1 MGRPPRIRAGTGA
14 RVGTSSKIRWLLSSR
29 GKPDLPR
36 GGRPPSRGRPPVKR
50 TKGAALGAAA
60 GAVARCSGSPR
71 VLAAALSD
79 VSRQSSAASPRSSA
93 PQRRSASISA
103 TAGGRRSSSEIDG
116 RTSELKRA
124 LSELEIAQAET
135 VRRLS
140 MAVEFS
146 DEDTGAHIERIG
158 RFSTLLAEHIG
169 MDAEFCERLG
179 HAAPLHDVGKV
190 AIPDAILLKPG
201 PLTPEERAIVE
212 THAEEGHRLVRGS
225 SSSILDMAAT
235 IALSHQEKWDG
246 SGYPR
251 GLKGEAIP
259 IEGRIV
265 AVADVFDALTSDRVY
280 RKAFSVEEAVQMMRE
295 QRGRHFDPVL
305 LDAFMEVLGQTGPD
319 AREQMRSD
327 PAALVE
333 STLETFASA
342 LERGDAEIAEGAIA
356 TAIEDGIT
364 PTTLHAEVIGPA
376 LRRISVL
383 AGAGEIDSEREH
395 RATTITRRVL
405 ATLYR
410 YMTGGTEPTRERV
423 LLAGVEGDEHTLGLQ
438 MVHDQLAAAGFQTI
452 FDTDLSAPQLAGD
465 ASRASRPTSSCS
477 ARPRPWSAE
486 RSSSRCASCARATR
500 TSRSCS
506 AGPAVGGSL
515 PRERRGMRV
524 LERIDETV
532 EPSKTCS
539 PTSAASHGVRID
551 SRGVTPRAIVT
562 GGAGFIGSHVVDALL
577 AERLRR
583 DRRRRPLRRRRR
595 PRRRRRR
602 ELRELDIVDLPALAA
617 VVAGG
622 RAERDLPP
630 RRAGERRGLGRGPR
644 ARLRGERQGHAQ
656 RGRGG
661 RPLRRAGR
669 VHLDRRRAL
678 RRRCAE
684 CPPARTRSPRRCRP
698 TARRSGRP
706 RPT

>member
-1 MGRPPRIRAGTGA
+1 MNGAIQASFLRRPAQSGAESEDPHTGSSASAKIVALMRRLAGEEQRPGRRPPRRPAKRRRRALGVLPWALLTVAAVVGA
-14 RVGTSSKIRWLLSSR
+14 LLAGASLAVAGCLVVLACAAIALGWR
-29 GKPDLPR
+29 FGE
-36 GGRPPSRGRPPVKR
+36 RGRVALEDEIEHR
-50 TKGAALGAAA
+50 T
-60 GAVARCSGSPR
+60 
-71 VLAAALSD
+71 
-79 VSRQSSAASPRSSA
+79 
-93 PQRRSASISA
+93 
-103 TAGGRRSSSEIDG
+103 T
-116 RTSELKRA
+116 ELKRA

-135 VRRLS
+135 VQRLS
-140 MAVEFS
+140 MAVEFR

-158 RFSTLLAEHIG
+158 RFSVLLAEHIG
-169 MDAEFCERLG
+169 MDADFCERLR

-280 RKAFSVEEAVQMMRE
+280 RKAFTIEEGVQMMRE

-319 AREQMRSD
+319 AREQLRSD
-327 PAALVE
+327 PIALVE
-333 STLETFASA
+333 STLETFATA
-342 LERGDAEIAEGAIA
+342 LERGDAEMAEGAIA

-383 AGAGEIDSEREH
+383 FEAGEIDADREH

-410 YMTGGTEPTRERV
+410 YMPGSTEPTRERV

-438 MVHDQLAAAGFQTI
+438 MVHDQLAAAGFHTI
-452 FDTDLSAPQLAGD
+452 FDTDLSAQRLLEMIDSQSPDLVVIGATAAMAAESVELALRD
-465 ASRASRPTSSCS
+465 LRSNRPEL
-477 ARPRPWSAE
+477 PIVLG
-486 RSSSRCASCARATR
+486 
-500 TSRSCS
+500 
-506 AGPAVGGSL
+506 GPAVGGSL

-524 LERIDETV
+524 LERIDESV
-532 EPSKTCS
+532 E
-539 PTSAASHGVRID
+539 AVED
-551 SRGVTPRAIVT
+551 
-562 GGAGFIGSHVVDALL
+562 LL
-577 AERLRR
+577 AT
-583 DRRRRPLRRRRR
+583 
-595 PRRRRRR
+595 
-602 ELRELDIVDLPALAA
+602 AA
-617 VVAGG
+617 
-622 RAERDLPP
+622 
-630 RRAGERRGLGRGPR
+630 
-644 ARLRGERQGHAQ
+644 
-656 RGRGG
+656 
-661 RPLRRAGR
+661 
-669 VHLDRRRAL
+669 
-678 RRRCAE
+678 
-684 CPPARTRSPRRCRP
+684 T
-698 TARRSGRP
+698 TAP
-706 RPT
+706 V